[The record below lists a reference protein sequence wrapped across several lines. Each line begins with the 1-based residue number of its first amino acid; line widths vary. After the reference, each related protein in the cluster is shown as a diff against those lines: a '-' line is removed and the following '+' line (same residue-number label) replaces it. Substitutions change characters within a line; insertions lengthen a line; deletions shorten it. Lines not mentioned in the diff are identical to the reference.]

1 MSRIP
6 APWLKSI
13 LLTIYPKPAITRDE
27 IIRATGLNPASVSQA
42 LQHLLSSG
50 TVLKVGELKSS
61 GGRRREVLKLNP
73 EAGYFIAVDL
83 ETARI
88 RYALTNLVGDI
99 RYRWEQELEFG
110 RGVDVADL
118 LHGME
123 MVQRNLMEWQS
134 SRLLAV
140 GISCP
145 GIIHENR
152 RVTAVNLGW
161 HKFPL
166 AEKLKEATNLPLSL
180 ETACRAYVLAE
191 RWLGCAQRVDNCIYI
206 EIGRGVGAGIVVDGR
221 YLEGQDHMA
230 GEFGHLTIDASAA
243 DPCHCGKRGCLEA
256 IASSSGI
263 LRQYCERVHLSKV
276 EKDRLRLG
284 DVFECARENDPVA
297 IAVIDRASHALGLG
311 LSHLIVLFNP
321 ALIILGGDLL
331 QGEDL
336 LVPRISAA
344 LASHTPE
351 FVKKTKVSVT
361 NLGLDI
367 GLKGAAFLAF
377 HNAVSHPDLIRKLCA
392 PVVETIAV

>member
-6 APWLKSI
+6 VPWLKSI
-13 LLTIYPKPAITRDE
+13 LLTIYPKPAITREE
-27 IIRATGLNPASVSQA
+27 IIRSTGLNPASVSQA
-42 LQHLLSSG
+42 LQYLLSSG
-50 TVLKVGELKSS
+50 TVLKVGELKSR

-110 RGVDVADL
+110 QGVDVADL

-161 HKFPL
+161 RKFPL
-166 AEKLKEATNLPLSL
+166 SEKLKEVTGLPLSL
-180 ETACRAYVLAE
+180 ETACRAYVSAE
-191 RWLGCAQRVDNCIYI
+191 RWLGCAQGFDNCIYI
-206 EIGRGVGAGIVVDGR
+206 EIGKGVGAGIVVDGR
-221 YLEGQDHMA
+221 YLKGNDQMA
-230 GEFGHLTIDASAA
+230 GEFGHITIDSSAD
-243 DPCHCGKRGCLEA
+243 DPCHCGKKGCLEA
-256 IASSSGI
+256 VASSSGI
-263 LRQYCERVHLSKV
+263 LRQYCERSGFSAA
-276 EKDRLRLG
+276 ERDRLRLG
-284 DVFECARENDPVA
+284 DVFEAARRNEPVA
-297 IAVIDRASHALGLG
+297 LAVIDRASQALGLG
-311 LSHLIVLFNP
+311 LSHLVVVFNP

-336 LVPRISAA
+336 LVPRIRKAMIA
-344 LASHTPE
+344 HTPE
-351 FVKKTKVSVT
+351 FAEKAQVSVT
-361 NLGLDI
+361 SLGLDI

-377 HNAVSHPDLIRKLCA
+377 QNSVSHPDLIKKLCA
-392 PVVETIAV
+392 PVTETIAV